1 MSSPFR
7 SSDNN
12 SFLPDDYVRRKAEAR
27 ANLLTLTLFAVVL
40 AAVVG
45 AFLFTNQRWQQVRAR
60 ANEVNDLYVAEAT
73 KIEQLKAL
81 ESQRAQMMEKAEI
94 TAALCERVPRWALLA
109 ELTLRMP
116 LSMRLDSFA
125 LKSKRLDPPAP
136 VAATAAKDAKGVK
149 AADAKEKGI
158 VKSLTDKVTKS
169 GGEPQRAKVYA
180 PKFEYSLVLAGTA
193 EENNDIADYL
203 AQLKDCN
210 VIDKVELQFIRE
222 SKEGDRLFRKFE
234 VAMVVKTDADTKAL
248 STSLTNLVAKR
259 TADMAGKAAEDAKMN
274 RGSRAADATVKEGE

>member
-7 SSDNN
+7 TSENN

-45 AFLFTNQRWQQVRAR
+45 AFLFTNQRWQQVRGR
-60 ANEVNDLYVAEAT
+60 AQEVNDLYVAEAT

-136 VAATAAKDAKGVK
+136 TAATAAKDSKGVK
-149 AADAKEKGI
+149 AADAKEKGL
-158 VKSLTDKVTKS
+158 VKSLTDKLTKTPT
-169 GGEPQRAKVYA
+169 EAQRAKVYP
-180 PKFEYSLVLAGTA
+180 PKFEFTLVLAGTDRQNRTISNEA
-193 EENNDIADYL
+193 ERRCL
-203 AQLKDCN
+203 
-210 VIDKVELQFIRE
+210 
-222 SKEGDRLFRKFE
+222 
-234 VAMVVKTDADTKAL
+234 
-248 STSLTNLVAKR
+248 
-259 TADMAGKAAEDAKMN
+259 
-274 RGSRAADATVKEGE
+274 

>member
-7 SSDNN
+7 TSGNN
-12 SFLPDDYVRRKAEAR
+12 SFLPEDYVRQKSESR
-27 ANLLTLTLFAVVL
+27 ANLLTLTLFTVVL

-45 AFLFTNQRWQQVRAR
+45 AFLITNQRWQQVRNR
-60 ANEVNDLYVAEAT
+60 GEEVNEQYVAEAA

-116 LSMRLDSFA
+116 LTMRLDSFA

-136 VAATAAKDAKGVK
+136 APVVAAKDGRGVN
-149 AADAKEKGI
+149 AADAKDKGL
-158 VKSLTDKVTKS
+158 VKSLTDRMANK
-169 GGEPQRAKVYA
+169 PAA
-180 PKFEYSLVLAGTA
+180 PARLAVPPPRFEYSLVLAGTA

-203 AQLKDCN
+203 AQLKDCSVVDN
-210 VIDKVELQFIRE
+210 VELQFIRE
-222 SKEGDRLFRKFE
+222 SREGDRLFRKFE
-234 VAMVVKTDADTKAL
+234 VGMKVKTDADTAAL
-248 STSLTNLVAKR
+248 SKSLTDLVAKR
-259 TADMAGKAAEDAKMN
+259 
-274 RGSRAADATVKEGE
+274 SADAAGLGTGTGDERSAEASVKEGE